1 MKPKYLLFGSFG
13 FFILLQF
20 LFSLG
25 IAPLSDDL
33 VHYADVVKLREGK
46 LSEMDIFRDLFS
58 DPNRYARPMSP
69 LVLGAM
75 MVLSQYASLLFFL
88 WGVFFVIPAYLLY
101 KIINKYFGNEW
112 IALLVSVL
120 VLLFPLS
127 SSNHFSHVMQSG
139 LFIIICF
146 LSSVL
151 LTDKKKI
158 YHHCIIGILS
168 LLSLLLYEGNLFLF
182 PLLVLLIWINNK
194 EKKYLKIFLAIILPV
209 TLAFLYKKFGVKI
222 FFPEHFDY
230 ASEKVL
236 LTIDNIKKTPFALIK
251 LFSIDTIYILYRGFE
266 MVKYYSYTDFALWG
280 VGAIISALISIYIE
294 MHTRIKK
301 RIFFIALCIFCLTSI
316 VFFVSIYSPTAFT
329 FGNRILLW
337 IRFSSMLLLACMISN
352 VLFWSKDRKILN
364 IGSRLFLFIVLF
376 SFFTSFIS
384 QKNSWIAAS
393 DYNKNLI
400 RNLEQKIPYNQE
412 KALVITVIDKKLKN
426 NFITDETTLEADWE
440 IEPSV
445 YLYTKAHF
453 KRGNLAIF
461 NPTDYA
467 LYKIRNKENHKRPK
481 TKYKLT
487 ENGIEIGEKY
497 FSYPFF
503 IYDERDDSIIKVNNQ
518 QEFKIK

>member
-1 MKPKYLLFGSFG
+1 MKPKYLLFYSFG
-13 FFILLQF
+13 FFVLVQF

-25 IAPLSDDL
+25 LAPLSDDL
-33 VHYADVVKLREGK
+33 AHYADVVKLRRGE

-58 DPNRYARPMSP
+58 DPNRYTRPMSP
-69 LVLGAM
+69 IVLGTM
-75 MVLSQYASLLFFL
+75 MVLSQYASFLFFS
-88 WGVFFVIPAYLLY
+88 WGILFIIPAYLLY
-101 KIINKYFGNEW
+101 KIINKYFNNEW
-112 IALLVSVL
+112 IALLVSIL

-194 EKKYLKIFLAIILPV
+194 EKKYLKIFLATILPLI
-209 TLAFLYKKFGVKI
+209 LAFLYKKFGVKL

-251 LFSIDTIYILYRGFE
+251 LFSIDTIHILYRGFE
-266 MVKYYSYTDFALWG
+266 MVKYYSSIDFALWG
-280 VGAIISALISIYIE
+280 VGAIISALISIYIQV
-294 MHTRIKK
+294 HTRIKK
-301 RIFFIALCIFCLTSI
+301 HIFVIALCIFGLTSI
-316 VFFVSIYSPTAFT
+316 VFFISAYPPVAFG
-329 FGNRILLW
+329 FSNRILLW
-337 IRFSSMLLLACMISN
+337 TRFSSMLLLACMISN
-352 VLFWSKDRKILN
+352 ILFWSKDRKILN
-364 IGSRLFLFIVLF
+364 ICSRLCLFIVLF

-400 RNLEQKIPYNQE
+400 RNLEKKIPYNQE
-412 KALVITVIDKKLKN
+412 KALIVIVTDKKLKN
-426 NFITDETTLEADWE
+426 NLITDESTLEADWE

-445 YLYTKAHF
+445 YLYTKANF
-453 KRGNLAIF
+453 KRGNLATF
-461 NPTDYA
+461 NPTDYS
-467 LYKIRNKENHKRPK
+467 LYQIGNKKLNKRPK

-503 IYDERDDSIIKVNNQ
+503 IYDERDNSIIKVNNQ
-518 QEFKIK
+518 QDFKIK